1 MSTADDPRIDPE
13 EWQAQERG
21 LRAALSGQRAG
32 PDDVDYLRIA
42 EAIASAPQSGPPM
55 RFARDVALRIARH
68 DAGIERWVS
77 RVLLAVLAIAA
88 LAVGTLFGPAWW
100 SAIEQAAGRA
110 ATGWLLAG
118 AGCVAVSWLAARW
131 RTSGRRHP

>member
-1 MSTADDPRIDPE
+1 MSTADEPRIDPE
-13 EWQAQERG
+13 EWQAQETG
-21 LRAALSGQRAG
+21 LRAALGGQRAG

-55 RFARDVALRIARH
+55 RFAREVALRIARH

-77 RVLLAVLAIAA
+77 RVLLVVLAIAV

-100 SAIEQAAGRA
+100 SAIEQTAGTAAV
-110 ATGWLLAG
+110 GWMMVG
-118 AGCVAVSWLAARW
+118 AGCVSLSWLAGGW
-131 RTSGRRHP
+131 RRKQR

>member
-1 MSTADDPRIDPE
+1 MSTADEPRIDPE
-13 EWQAQERG
+13 EWQAQETG
-21 LRAALSGQRAG
+21 LRAALGGQRAG

-55 RFARDVALRIARH
+55 RFAREVALRIARH

-77 RVLLAVLAIAA
+77 RVLLAVLAIAT
-88 LAVGTLFGPAWW
+88 LAVGTRFGPAWW
-100 SAIEQAAGRA
+100 SAIEQSAGRA

>member
-1 MSTADDPRIDPE
+1 MSTADEPRIDPE

-42 EAIASAPQSGPPM
+42 EAIASAPQRGPPM
-55 RFARDVALRIARH
+55 RFAREVALRIACH

-77 RVLLAVLAIAA
+77 RVLLAVLAIAV
-88 LAVGTLFGPAWW
+88 LAVGTLFGPEWGR
-100 SAIEQAAGRA
+100 AIEQAAGTA
-110 ATGWLLAG
+110 AVGWMMAG
-118 AGCVAVSWLAARW
+118 VGCVSLSWIAGYW
-131 RTSGRRHP
+131 RRKQR